1 MNSLTKVE
9 NVKRDYEVLYKK
21 VNKTNE
27 KVSST

>member
-27 KVSST
+27 KVFST